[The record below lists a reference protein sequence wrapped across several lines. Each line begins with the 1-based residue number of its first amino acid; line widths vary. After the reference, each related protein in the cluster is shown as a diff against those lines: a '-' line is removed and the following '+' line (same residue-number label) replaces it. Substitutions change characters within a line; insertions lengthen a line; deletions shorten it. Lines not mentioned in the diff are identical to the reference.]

1 MSEVPKEI
9 QVTVDGITI
18 KEVFQLKD
26 GRMELRWEPI
36 DVVIPEEIEY
46 CLSNPKKSA
55 ERFAARFAAK
65 ESVMKALGT
74 GWACGVRFK
83 DIEIPSSEKQ
93 RPQVQ
98 LHGAAAE
105 CARKLGGITW
115 HLSLTHI
122 DRFAVAFVIL
132 EGPDT
137 AQA

>member
-1 MSEVPKEI
+1 MIIGIGTDIVEVDRINHLVARYGQRFLDK
-9 QVTVDGITI
+9 
-18 KEVFQLKD
+18 VFTPHEQ
-26 GRMELRWEPI
+26 ET
-36 DVVIPEEIEY
+36 
-46 CLSNPKKSA
+46 CLGAANQGQ
-55 ERFAARFAAK
+55 RLAARFTAK

-93 RPQVQ
+93 RPEVH

-105 CARKLGGITW
+105 RARKLGGTAW

-132 EGPDT
+132 EGPGT
-137 AQA
+137 AKA

>member
-1 MSEVPKEI
+1 MIIGIGTDIVEVDRINRLVAKYG
-9 QVTVDGITI
+9 QRFLDR
-18 KEVFQLKD
+18 VFTAVEQ
-26 GRMELRWEPI
+26 
-36 DVVIPEEIEY
+36 DV
-46 CLSNPKKSA
+46 CLGAANQGQ
-55 ERFAARFAAK
+55 RLAARFAAK

-74 GWACGVRFK
+74 GWARGVRFK

-98 LHGAAAE
+98 LRGAAAE
-105 CARKLGGITW
+105 RTRNLGGATW

-137 AQA
+137 AQS

>member
-1 MSEVPKEI
+1 MIIGIGTDIVEVDRINRLVGKYGQRFLDRIFAGVE
-9 QVTVDGITI
+9 Q
-18 KEVFQLKD
+18 EA
-26 GRMELRWEPI
+26 
-36 DVVIPEEIEY
+36 
-46 CLSNPKKSA
+46 CLGAANQSQ
-55 ERFAARFAAK
+55 RLAARFAAK

-74 GWACGVRFK
+74 GWARGVRFK

-105 CARKLGGITW
+105 RARKLGGTTW

-137 AQA
+137 AQT